1 MSKMVSELQKLIE
14 INIPIIC
21 IEDFD
26 YVRIDEIISKAVAD
40 TPIREWNPS
49 TGVTDFKTRLSKG
62 ADEKRT
68 LADFLRIVYTADEL
82 PPSIVVL
89 KDIQDLIDQAEIK
102 SLLGLIAQRELYDKD
117 FDVNIILEAHSIRI
131 PQELN
136 SYVSF
141 LETELPTR
149 EDIEKIIDQHVEVNH
164 ATIDQTSKEDLLFSL
179 KGMTRFEIDRTL
191 DMALS
196 KNGTL
201 GKDDMDMILSQ
212 KKQMVKKSGLLELVE
227 VKGLTKNSVGGMD
240 YLKDYLERKR
250 MVIKNASKAEKYG
263 VSIPKG
269 IFLVG
274 MPGCGKSLSAKVAAL
289 EFEMPLLK
297 MDMGSLMDKYVGE
310 SEKKLR
316 RAISI
321 AEAAAPCILW
331 IDEIEKGFSG
341 ICGGNGGDSV
351 MTRMFGYFLTWLQ
364 DKTSSVYVIAT
375 ANNADNLPPELK
387 RKGRFDEVFCVNLPN
402 KNERASIFNVHLD
415 KKGQTLSNYDIDRLA
430 GQTEGFNGADI
441 ESVVNEALEERFIRS
456 IDKGNDPDQI
466 KLSAEALTEII
477 KKTASISKTC
487 GKQIDAMRKVFES
500 SCFKD
505 ATTGKLTNKQ

>member
-1 MSKMVSELQKLIE
+1 MSKMISELQKLIE

-21 IEDFD
+21 IENFD
-26 YVRIDEIISKAVAD
+26 YVRIDDIISKAVAD
-40 TPIREWNPS
+40 TPIKEWNPA
-49 TGVTDFKTRLSKG
+49 TGETNFKTRLSKG
-62 ADEKRT
+62 VGEKKT
-68 LADFLRIVYTADEL
+68 LADFLREIYTIDEL
-82 PPSIVVL
+82 AAIVVL
-89 KDIQDLIDQAEIK
+89 KDIQDLIDQTEIK
-102 SLLGLIAQRELYDKD
+102 SLLGLIAQRELYDRN
-117 FDVNIILEAHSIRI
+117 FDVNIILEAPSIRI

-136 SYVSF
+136 SYVSSI
-141 LETELPTR
+141 ETELPTR
-149 EDIEKIIDQHVEVNH
+149 EEIEEIIKQHGEVNQ
-164 ATIDQTSKEDLLFSL
+164 ATIDQSSKEDLLFSL

-227 VKGLTKNSVGGMD
+227 VKGIDKNSVGGMD
-240 YLKDYLERKR
+240 YLKNYLKRKKT
-250 MVIKNASKAEKYG
+250 VIKNASRAEKCG

-321 AEAAAPCILW
+321 AEAATPCILW

-341 ICGGNGGDSV
+341 IGGGNSGDSV

-402 KNERASIFNVHLD
+402 KNERESIFNVHLD
-415 KKGQTLSNYDIDRLA
+415 KKGQTLSRYEINRLA
-430 GQTEGFNGADI
+430 ILTDGFNGADI
-441 ESVVNEALEERFIRS
+441 ESVVNEALEEQFNEYIKRYNATPKS
-456 IDKGNDPDQI
+456 IE
-466 KLSAEALTEII
+466 LSADNLARII
-477 KKTASISKTC
+477 SKTASISKTC
-487 GKQIDAMRKVFES
+487 KKQIEAMKKIFES
-500 SCFKD
+500 SSFKD
-505 ATTGKLTNKQ
+505 ATTGELTNKQ